1 MFGGGWRVGRIGG
14 VAIRIDGSL
23 LVAAVLVGGG
33 AWSRFASPDV
43 FPELSSAGAV
53 GLALVTTVLFFGS
66 ILGHELAHAVM
77 FKARGIQVEGITLM
91 MFGGVTQARE
101 DTRAPGDEFLV
112 SVVGPLTT
120 LAIAGAFYLLYRAGL
135 GGGGPLRSMLWYLW
149 TVNLIIGAFN
159 LLPGFP
165 LDGGRVLHSLIWRV
179 TGNPTLATSIAAR
192 VGQVFGGVLIAVG
205 FGFGLRSGDFNA
217 LWLGIIGVMLYQGAG
232 SALAANRQS
241 RVLQSATAADVMA
254 PPPPVIPASLSTGD
268 AVRVYLSGHEGE
280 AFPVVDGGTVV
291 GFASLSTTAGVDPER
306 PIREAMAPPT
316 SVVTAGPVEPLD
328 AVIQR
333 LGDRSATAAL
343 VMDGDRLV
351 GVIEVGDV
359 NRYLRRTRGRTRARR

>member
-23 LVAAVLVGGG
+23 LVAALLVGGG

-53 GLALVTTVLFFGS
+53 GLALVTTFLFFGS

-77 FKARGIQVEGITLM
+77 FQARGIQVEGITLM

-101 DTRAPGDEFLV
+101 ETRVPRDEFLV

-120 LAIAGAFYLLYRAGL
+120 LAIGGVFYLLYRVGL
-135 GGGGPLRSMLWYLW
+135 DAGGPIRSMLWYLW
-149 TVNLIIGAFN
+149 TVNLIIGVFN
-159 LLPGFP
+159 LLPGYP

-192 VGQVFGGVLIAVG
+192 VGQVFGGALIAVG
-205 FGFGLRSGDFNA
+205 FGLGLRSGDFNA

-232 SALAANRQS
+232 AALAANRQN
-241 RVLQSATAADVMA
+241 RLLQSATAGDVMA

-268 AVRVYLSGHEGE
+268 AVRVYLLGHQGE
-280 AFPVVDGGTVV
+280 AFPVVDGGNVVV
-291 GFASLSTTAGVDPER
+291 GFASLSTTQGTDPDR
-306 PIREAMAPPT
+306 PIVEAMSPAT
-316 SVVTAGPVEPLD
+316 SVVTTDPAESLD
-328 AVIQR
+328 TVIKR
-333 LGDRSATAAL
+333 LSEGNATAAL
-343 VMDGDRLV
+343 VVDAGRLV
-351 GVIEVGDV
+351 GVIEVDDV
-359 NRYLRRTRGRTRARR
+359 NRYLRRTRARR

>member
-101 DTRAPGDEFLV
+101 ETRSPLDEFLV

-120 LAIAGAFYLLYRAGL
+120 LVIAGAFYLLYRAGL
-135 GGGGPLRSMLWYLW
+135 DAGGPIRSMLWYLW
-149 TVNLIIGAFN
+149 TVNLIIGVFN
-159 LLPGFP
+159 LLPGYP
-165 LDGGRVLHSLIWRV
+165 LDGGRVLHSLIWKV
-179 TGNPTLATSIAAR
+179 TRNPTLATSIAAR
-192 VGQVFGGVLIAVG
+192 VGQVFGGALIAVG
-205 FGFGLRSGDFNA
+205 FGLGLRTGDFNA

-232 SALAANRQS
+232 AALTANRQN
-241 RVLQSATAADVMA
+241 RLVQSATAGDVMA
-254 PPPPVIPASLSTGD
+254 PPPPVIPSSLSTGD
-268 AVRVYLSGHEGE
+268 AVRVYLLGHQGE
-280 AFPVVDGGTVV
+280 AFPVVDGGNAVV
-291 GFASLSTTAGVDPER
+291 GFASLSTTAGADPER
-306 PIREAMAPPT
+306 PITEAMSPAT
-316 SVVTAGPVEPLD
+316 SVVTTDPAEPLD
-328 AVIQR
+328 AVIRR
-333 LGDRSATAAL
+333 LSEGTATAAL
-343 VMDGDRLV
+343 VMDGGRLV
-351 GVIEVGDV
+351 GVIEVDDV
-359 NRYLRRTRGRTRARR
+359 NRYLRHARARR